1 MRKREQFRKFFPEM
15 NIWILVK
22 KNPPKSYENLR
33 YAEEAKKQLGIRLQF
48 VTEEEME
55 IIIDETGK
63 KSVFMNGKRT
73 DFPDVL
79 FSRNG
84 ASTTYFQLAIIRH
97 FENQGVFVIN
107 ESKAIESAKDKM
119 FSLQL
124 LSQKNIPIP
133 KTMLGKFPINY
144 QAIEKIFS
152 YPMVMKKLSGSQG
165 KGIFLIKNREKLEE
179 IEDLLSDTEKKFNFI
194 FQEYVR
200 SSHGK
205 DLRVWVLGGRALGAM
220 KRTSSKSFRANFS
233 EGGSAEDFP
242 LTPEIEWLAVEA
254 TRILG
259 LEIAGV
265 DLLFGENGFLVC
277 EVNSNPGFEGFESA
291 TGINIPSEVF
301 SFLSLRLRGQ

>member
-1 MRKREQFRKFFPEM
+1 MQKIFFDM
-15 NIWILVK
+15 NIWILIK

-33 YAEEAKKQLGIRLQF
+33 YAEEADRQKGVNIEF

-63 KSVFMNGKRT
+63 KSIFMDGKPRG
-73 DFPDVL
+73 FPDVL

-107 ESKAIESAKDKM
+107 ESKPIESSKDKM

-144 QAIEKIFS
+144 EAIEKIFS
-152 YPMVMKKLSGSQG
+152 YPVVMKKLSGSQG
-165 KGIFLIKNREKLEE
+165 KGTYLIRNREKLEE

-194 FQEYVR
+194 FQEYIEE
-200 SSHGK
+200 SYGK

-220 KRTSSKSFRANFS
+220 KRTSTKGFRANYSAGGTVEEFS
-233 EGGSAEDFP
+233 

-254 TRILG
+254 ARILG

-265 DLLFGENGFLVC
+265 DLLFGKKGFLIC
-277 EVNSNPGFEGFESA
+277 EVNSNPGFEGFEEA
-291 TGINIPSEVF
+291 TGINIPQEVF
-301 SFLSLRLRGQ
+301 QFLSLRLRGV